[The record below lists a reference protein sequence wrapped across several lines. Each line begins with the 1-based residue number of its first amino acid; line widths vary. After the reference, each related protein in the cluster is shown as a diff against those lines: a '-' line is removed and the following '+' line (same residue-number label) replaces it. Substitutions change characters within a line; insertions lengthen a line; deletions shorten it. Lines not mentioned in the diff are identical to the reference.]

1 MSEMTKQLDVD
12 SLYERYGKPLE
23 HDHYAEYVAIAQDG
37 RIIVGKED
45 LEVVDRAMNEF
56 GGGNFVLCRIGFRY
70 VNKLRR
76 EYVGQQRLSLYPG
89 EGNCAGL

>member
-76 EYVGQQRLSLYPG
+76 GICWSAKIIPISR
-89 EGNCAGL
+89 